1 MKRERI
7 RSTFIMKHTHYHK
20 VIFIGSECEEKQFY
34 FPKERSMFNKE
45 MYKWPIYLL
54 PDPLF
59 PL

>member
-7 RSTFIMKHTHYHK
+7 RSTSIMNHTHYHQ
-20 VIFIGSECEEKQFY
+20 VIVIGSECEEKQFY
-34 FPKERSMFNKE
+34 FPKERSMFNRE
-45 MYKWPIYLL
+45 MYKWAFYLL